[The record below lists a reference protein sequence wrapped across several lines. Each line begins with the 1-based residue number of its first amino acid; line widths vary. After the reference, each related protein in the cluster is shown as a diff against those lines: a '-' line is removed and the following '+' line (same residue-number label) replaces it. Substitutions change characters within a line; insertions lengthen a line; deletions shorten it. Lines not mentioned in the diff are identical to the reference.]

1 MLSRTMLL
9 CTLLFIIF
17 DCMCDR
23 YLAYH
28 NNCKEGIYDY
38 CRFEGDT
45 YATYNYVDGYW
56 YRMN

>member
-1 MLSRTMLL
+1 
-9 CTLLFIIF
+9 
-17 DCMCDR
+17 MCDR